1 MYISVTIKP
10 PSGGTCS
17 KGSLYSL
24 LEMAHVIM
32 VHYKAFLCWYMYS
45 RDTIKPPSDGTDNQ
59 GSLLSILVMIHVL
72 KRQYKDDD
80 TCV

>member
-10 PSGGTCS
+10 PCGCTCT

-24 LEMAHVIM
+24 LEMEHVLM
-32 VHYKAFLCWYMYS
+32 VHYKAFLCWFMYS

-72 KRQYKDDD
+72 KRQYKDS
-80 TCV
+80 

>member
-1 MYISVTIKP
+1 MCISVTIKP
-10 PSGGTCS
+10 PCGGTCT

-24 LEMAHVIM
+24 LEMVHELM

-59 GSLLSILVMIHVL
+59 RSLLIILVMIHVL
-72 KRQYKDDD
+72 KRHYKDS
-80 TCV
+80 